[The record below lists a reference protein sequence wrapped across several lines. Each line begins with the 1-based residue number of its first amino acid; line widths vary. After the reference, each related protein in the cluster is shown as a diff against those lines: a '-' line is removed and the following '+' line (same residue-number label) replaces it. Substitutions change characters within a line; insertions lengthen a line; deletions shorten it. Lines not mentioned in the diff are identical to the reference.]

1 MNYRLSSGRVHGVKS
16 YEQYCALARA
26 LDVVGDRW
34 SLLIV
39 RELMIKPSRYTD
51 LRKALPGIATNL
63 LASRLRDLETAGVI
77 RVEHMAPPAAST
89 VYVLTAWGW
98 MLRSAVGGL
107 LRWGAPLMVAG
118 IGGHE
123 SQGHWLVPAIES
135 MYSARPAATRLPTLS
150 ILVQTDDGV
159 AISVISEP
167 KTFEVALASADFQ
180 ADVRIVGHADAILG
194 AFYGA
199 DVSDLDVTVAGDDAA
214 LARFAKL
221 TAHVAIGDQLD
232 AYARSAGPAP
242 TST

>member
-1 MNYRLSSGRVHGVKS
+1 VLSVKS

-39 RELMIKPSRYTD
+39 RELMINPSRYTD
-51 LRKALPGIATNL
+51 LRKSLPGIATNL

-89 VYVLTAWGW
+89 VYLLTDWGW

-107 LRWGAPLMVAG
+107 LRWGAPLMVFG
-118 IGGHE
+118 VGDDE
-123 SQGHWLVPAIES
+123 NQGHWLVLAIES
-135 MYSARPAATRLPTLS
+135 MYSGRPTTARLPTLS

-159 AISVISEP
+159 AISVLSAP
-167 KTFEVALASADFQ
+167 KTFEVGLASADFEP
-180 ADVRIVGHADAILG
+180 DVRIVGHADAILG

-199 DVSDLDVTVAGDDAA
+199 DVSDLDVTVTGDSAA

-221 TAHVAIGDQLD
+221 TAHVAIADQLD
-232 AYARSAGPAP
+232 AHARSAPDPAP